1 MNLFFFVHIY
11 HQIESEI
18 GSCSNHHD
26 PPQLPKLECQLTS
39 YSHFA
44 LSLRHS
50 HFSLLLAG
58 CSARSHKAPSLPL
71 GFMPLGPHND
81 EALFRH
87 CTLLR
92 HGSGIGFPV
101 PIRISFH
108 LVLWVRGWSKGVAC
122 RELLSEWTANLD
134 VNSWAAQMAHF
145 TPTPTEE
152 TSETDSLRRRR
163 TRPPIEVRGIFSTE
177 YLSVCAFWISRHP
190 SDFCSGRFL
199 IGAHPLFMYAYA
211 LRVRGSQ
218 SQRND
223 RFLPITVLIGSVK
236 CDLCPLIQARPDSI
250 MDVAKSAE

>member
-1 MNLFFFVHIY
+1 MAVLYDPSLLPSLYFFYNILFTDDTQTSGGYISIHRIMNLFFFVHIY

-26 PPQLPKLECQLTS
+26 PPQLPQLECQLTS

-101 PIRISFH
+101 PIYLRSASHF
-108 LVLWVRGWSKGVAC
+108 R
-122 RELLSEWTANLD
+122 
-134 VNSWAAQMAHF
+134 AA
-145 TPTPTEE
+145 
-152 TSETDSLRRRR
+152 TSTYMS
-163 TRPPIEVRGIFSTE
+163 PKVI
-177 YLSVCAFWISRHP
+177 
-190 SDFCSGRFL
+190 
-199 IGAHPLFMYAYA
+199 
-211 LRVRGSQ
+211 
-218 SQRND
+218 
-223 RFLPITVLIGSVK
+223 
-236 CDLCPLIQARPDSI
+236 
-250 MDVAKSAE
+250 